1 VKTNRKPRKPNTELK
16 KFLLGFDGN
25 LEILDLLPIVN
36 TTFNETYDYHGL
48 ESYCQNNG
56 IKYKSKRDR
65 YIEYTKFLR
74 GFNSEKT
81 IDELRVLL
89 NEKFNINYTR
99 QQVKSLLH
107 NYNIK
112 YKPAYKTTPIG
123 TEIFK
128 RDNGLIFV
136 KKANSVYVDK
146 QRLLYEQYHNVE
158 LTPDDYIIFLNGDKN
173 DFSKENLKKIT
184 SREHR
189 NMAGVGLYFKQKE
202 LTNTGLQI
210 AQLKI
215 KTKEK
220 DN

>member
-1 VKTNRKPRKPNTELK
+1 VKTNRKPRKPNPELK
-16 KFLLGFDGN
+16 KFLLGFDGK
-25 LEILDLLPIVN
+25 LEIVDLLPIVN
-36 TTFNETYDYHGL
+36 NTFNETYDYHGL

-65 YIEYTKFLR
+65 YIDYTEYLK
-74 GFNSEKT
+74 GFNGEKT

-107 NYNIK
+107 NYHIK
-112 YKPAYKTTPIG
+112 YKPAHKTVPVG
-123 TEIFK
+123 TEIFT
-128 RDNGLIFV
+128 RDNGIIFV
-136 KKANSVYVDK
+136 KKANCVYVDK
-146 QRLLYEQYHNVE
+146 QRLIYEKYYGEE
-158 LTPDDYIIFLNGDKN
+158 LTSDDYIIFLNGDKN
-173 DFSKENLKKIT
+173 DFRIENLKKVT

-189 NMAGVGLYFKQKE
+189 NMAGVGLYFKDKD
-202 LTNTGLQI
+202 LTETGLQI
-210 AQLKI
+210 AKLKI

>member
-1 VKTNRKPRKPNTELK
+1 MKTNRKPRKPNPELK
-16 KFLLGFDGN
+16 KFLLGFNGE
-25 LEILDLLPIVN
+25 LELIDLVPIVN
-36 TTFNETYDYHGL
+36 STFNENYDCVGL
-48 ESYCQNNG
+48 GHYCQNNG

-74 GFNSEKT
+74 GFNGEKT
-81 IDELRVLL
+81 IDELRVLF
-89 NEKFNINYTR
+89 NGKFNINYTR

-112 YKPAYKTTPIG
+112 YKPAHRTVPIG

-136 KKANSVYVDK
+136 KKANYVYVDK

-189 NMAGVGLYFKQKE
+189 NMAGVGLYFKQEE
-202 LTNTGLQI
+202 LTNTGIQI